1 MSDMVADQIIAQ
13 CEAFIENPEKNFLI
27 EYFNEKISDYEGLT
41 REEIIKYQ
49 NQNWVTVMEYVIPA
63 YKMLINVLKDLKGT
77 GTNQAGL
84 YYFPEG

>member
-41 REEIIKYQ
+41 RRKS
-49 NQNWVTVMEYVIPA
+49 
-63 YKMLINVLKDLKGT
+63 
-77 GTNQAGL
+77 
-84 YYFPEG
+84 